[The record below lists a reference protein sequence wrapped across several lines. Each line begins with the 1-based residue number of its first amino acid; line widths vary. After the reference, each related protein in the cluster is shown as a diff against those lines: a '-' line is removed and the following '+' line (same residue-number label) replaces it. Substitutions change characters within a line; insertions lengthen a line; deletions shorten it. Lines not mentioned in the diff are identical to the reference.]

1 MGLGSRHVLAV
12 FVAPPYFAAGIA
24 FAAPPAHDA
33 AVNGEP
39 GAAAERRSDGD
50 YRFTVDSSS
59 GAAAPSSAAQISPT
73 VTGFVSP
80 TSVVNLT
87 PLDVPL
93 TLNDRF
99 LGTISVAVDAKGDG
113 EVDTRRLIELLE
125 PLLSKT
131 ILAGL
136 EDRVAGQ
143 ARVWFSALVGDD
155 FTLFFDPFQLQ
166 LAANVPV
173 DGTNATS
180 VRVVERD
187 IIPRPTD
194 FDPPSNFS
202 AGVNISAT
210 QRYVHSAGSG
220 FEPLSIDMDALLNIG
235 GFEGV
240 TVTGGMRYDG
250 RNEGQRWERREIRAT
265 RDFFASA
272 IRATA
277 GEFTPSSVAFQ
288 GSSRILGIGV
298 ERAYSTIRPFQNV
311 RPIGRRDFVIDRE
324 SSVDVYVN
332 DIRVRTIRLPAGRY
346 DIGDFPFASGP
357 NNVRLVVDNVGGRQ
371 EILDFNIFSGAEL
384 LSPDI
389 TEFGAAIGLR
399 EGDTRL
405 HYRSPAATAH
415 AYHGFSDNVTLGVN
429 GQATDL
435 GLQMGGAVLWG
446 SPFGFAQVEV
456 SGSRSLKGG
465 GSGMAASVD
474 YRGEFTFLSPRDLRL
489 SLTSIYRSRNFQ
501 DAFSFDI
508 RNLQALQS
516 AALVQ
521 WRAPYGISMGLGYSY
536 TKMRENRRDIHR
548 VDANLGRTFGRFSF
562 NTTGSRLTDERG
574 TEWRIALGVSVR
586 LGRNWYGDYRFDS
599 GANRHEMEISRSSE
613 GRLNEISGNV
623 RVTTERDG
631 RSLAG
636 RLAYINNRFDMVVNH
651 NRIEARSD
659 DGVSSTVSDWNI
671 RTFLG
676 YADGSFGLGRTVND
690 GFILA
695 PLHESLK
702 GSQLR
707 LQSGDRIVAQ
717 SGFWGPALV
726 PINRAYGIN
735 RYEVKVDPLPMG
747 YDIGAGIIN
756 TFPGYG
762 SGYRAMI
769 GSDASRIVTG
779 YLAGPYGPLSLI
791 GGMVISM
798 DGGMPQEKPF
808 FTNRGGRFVADRMSP
823 GRYGLKIGDEMVGE
837 FIVSKESEGIV
848 DVGTIR
854 TP

>member
-1 MGLGSRHVLAV
+1 MRRGSRYVLAIL
-12 FVAPPYFAAGIA
+12 VAPPHFTAGIA
-24 FAAPPAHDA
+24 FAASAQEA
-33 AVNGEP
+33 AVNGVS
-39 GAAAERRSDGD
+39 GAAAERASGGD
-50 YRFTVDSSS
+50 YRSTVDSSL
-59 GAAAPSSAAQISPT
+59 GAAAPSSAAQIIPT
-73 VTGFVSP
+73 LASVAP
-80 TSVVNLT
+80 TNVANLT

-93 TLNDRF
+93 ALNDRF
-99 LGTISVAVDAKGDG
+99 LGTISVAVDAKGEG
-113 EVDTRRLIELLE
+113 EVDARRLVELLKPMISE
-125 PLLSKT
+125 SILLG
-131 ILAGL
+131 I
-136 EDRVAGQ
+136 EERIAGQ
-143 ARVWFSALVGDD
+143 ARVRFPDLAGKD
-155 FTLFFDPFQLQ
+155 FNLFFDPFQLQ
-166 LAANVPV
+166 LAATVPV
-173 DGTNATS
+173 DGTSATR
-180 VRVVERD
+180 VRVLERE
-187 IIPRPTD
+187 IIPNPSD
-194 FDPPSNFS
+194 FDQPSNFS
-202 AGVNISAT
+202 AGVNIAAT
-210 QRYVHSAGSG
+210 QRYVHSDGAG
-220 FEPLSIDMDALLNIG
+220 FEPLSIDIDALLNVG
-235 GFEGV
+235 GFDGV
-240 TVTGGMRYDG
+240 TVTGGVRYDG
-250 RNEGQRWERREIRAT
+250 RNEDQRWERREIRAT
-265 RDFFASA
+265 RDFFGSA

-311 RPIGRRDFVIDRE
+311 RPIGRRDFEIDRE

-332 DIRVRTIRLPAGRY
+332 DIRVRTIRLQAGRY

-384 LSPDI
+384 LSPNI

-399 EGDTRL
+399 EGEERL
-405 HYRSPAATAH
+405 TYRSPAATAH
-415 AYHGFSDNVTLGVN
+415 AYHGFSDNLTLGVN
-429 GQATDL
+429 GQATNL

-446 SPFGFAQVEV
+446 APFGFVQMEL

-465 GSGMAASVD
+465 GSGLAASVD
-474 YRGEFTFLSPRDLRL
+474 YRGEFSILNPRDVRL
-489 SLTSIYRSRNFQ
+489 SVTSLYRSRNFQ

-521 WRAPYGISMGLGYSY
+521 WRAPYGISMGLGYSH

-548 VDANLGRTFGRFSF
+548 IDANLGRTFGRFSL
-562 NTTGSRLTDERG
+562 NSTGSRVSDERG

-613 GRLNEISGNV
+613 GKLNEISGNV

-651 NRIEARSD
+651 NRIEARSE
-659 DGVSSTVSDWNI
+659 DGVSSTVSDWSI

-676 YADGSFGLGRTVND
+676 YADGTFGLGRTVND

-702 GSQLR
+702 GSQVH

-735 RYEVKVDPLPMG
+735 RYEVKVDLLPMG
-747 YDIGAGIIN
+747 YDIGSGIIN

-779 YLAGPYGPLSLI
+779 YLERPSGPLSLV
-791 GGMVISM
+791 GGTVISL
-798 DGGMPQEKPF
+798 DGDKPKERPF

-823 GRYGLKIGDEMVGE
+823 GRYGLKIGDDLVGE
-837 FIVSKESEGIV
+837 FFVPKESEGLI

-854 TP
+854 IP